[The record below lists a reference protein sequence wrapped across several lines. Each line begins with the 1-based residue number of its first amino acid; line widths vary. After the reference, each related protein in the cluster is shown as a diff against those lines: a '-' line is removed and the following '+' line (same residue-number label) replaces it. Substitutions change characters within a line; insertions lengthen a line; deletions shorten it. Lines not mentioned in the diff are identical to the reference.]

1 MVAVWLTDPEVA
13 VMVIVD
19 VPVGVPGA
27 TTVPF
32 VTGGLFPERHPTR
45 NPVDATRRMNTPRR
59 RSGLEVLMEE
69 RRRRKM
75 RIDAKGRSSA

>member
-1 MVAVWLTDPEVA
+1 MAVWLTDPEVA
-13 VMVIVD
+13 VMVTVD

-27 TTVPF
+27 TTVPL

-45 NPVDATRRMNTPRR
+45 NPVDAMRRMNTPSR
-59 RSGLEVLMEE
+59 RSGLEALIDE

-75 RIDAKGRSSA
+75 RIDAKGRSRA